1 MGSASL
7 PRALSLVRI
16 SSSSVPEKLCICR
29 PPLLFQ
35 RNQINSLRNGRE
47 YDLRAQLYGLGY
59 PRQPSPR
66 ATLAEVT
73 FNLFLSKIQPAVY
86 IRIANSSRGA
96 RQLGW
101 ASCLTSAGRVTLAS
115 GTTFLNINAL
125 ARLTGTSLGV
135 ANVT

>member
-47 YDLRAQLYGLGY
+47 YDLKQIENAFRDPEDGFWGG
-59 PRQPSPR
+59 
-66 ATLAEVT
+66 
-73 FNLFLSKIQPAVY
+73 
-86 IRIANSSRGA
+86 NSSE
-96 RQLGW
+96 
-101 ASCLTSAGRVTLAS
+101 SSEVY
-115 GTTFLNINAL
+115 
-125 ARLTGTSLGV
+125 
-135 ANVT
+135 